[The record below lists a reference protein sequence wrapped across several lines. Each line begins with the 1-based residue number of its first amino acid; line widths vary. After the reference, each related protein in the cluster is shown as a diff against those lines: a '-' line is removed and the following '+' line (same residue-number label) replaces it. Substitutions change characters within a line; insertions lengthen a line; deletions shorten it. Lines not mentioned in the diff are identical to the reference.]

1 MSNQRLELLLN
12 IYTEDIKFHKSI
24 GTIYTEEKL
33 IDTFKLRINGT
44 FVNVIASRG
53 MGWEHVSVS
62 QPSKTPSWEIMAK
75 VKEMFFEEEE
85 VVIQYHPKK
94 SEYINNHKHCLHL
107 WRPIDKEI
115 ITPPTWMIGFK
126 ELN

>member
-1 MSNQRLELLLN
+1 MRNLN
-12 IYTEDIKFHKSI
+12 YLNDKRIDLYGCI
-24 GTIYTEEKL
+24 GDEYNGA
-33 IDTFKLRINGT
+33 FKLRINGT

-126 ELN
+126 EMN